1 MGENVLLNIAATM
14 SHSRANGPGVRAVIW
29 VQGCT
34 IGCPGCYNAFTHV
47 HEQRT
52 LATPDTIAE
61 WVSSLEGIEG
71 VSFSGGEPFEQ
82 AKAVR
87 ETVAAIREK
96 NPNLT
101 FFSYSGFDVEVLQQ
115 SKDEEVTGLL
125 NELDMLSA
133 GPYVHSKRQTNLL
146 WRGSSNQ
153 KLHYLSRV
161 YRKEQELE
169 WKINSPVE
177 EFQFDGEIIHFTG
190 FEGRGS
196 NFLRAVNQEMKLI
209 GV

>member
-34 IGCPGCYNAFTHV
+34 IGCPGCYNAFTHA

-52 LATPDTIAE
+52 LTNAE
-61 WVSSLEGIEG
+61 TVADWVETLEDIEG

-82 AKAVR
+82 ARAVR
-87 ETVAAIREK
+87 STIVEIKKR

-101 FFSYSGFDVEVLQQ
+101 FFSYSGFDLEVLQQ
-115 SKDEEVTGLL
+115 SDDDDVLGLL
-125 NELDMLSA
+125 NELDMISA
-133 GPYVHSKRQTNLL
+133 GPYVHSKRQTDLL

-153 KLHYLSRV
+153 KLHYLTDKYGKHR
-161 YRKEQELE
+161 EAE
-169 WKINSPVE
+169 WKANSPVE
-177 EFQFDGEIIHFTG
+177 EFQFNGDTIHFTG
-190 FEGRGS
+190 FGGS
-196 NFLRAVNQEMKLI
+196 GSRMMKQLKHRLP
-209 GV
+209 

>member
-1 MGENVLLNIAATM
+1 MGDDVYLNVSKTM

-52 LATPDTIAE
+52 LATPGIIAE
-61 WVSSLEGIEG
+61 WVSSLDGIEG

-87 ETVAAIREK
+87 AVIVALREK
-96 NPNLT
+96 NPDLT
-101 FFSYSGFDVEVLQQ
+101 FFSFSGFTLAELRNSKNKEVL
-115 SKDEEVTGLL
+115 DLL
-125 NELDMLSA
+125 SELDLLCA
-133 GPYVHSKRQTNLL
+133 GPYIHKLRETNLL

-153 KLHYLSRV
+153 KLHYLTKA
-161 YRKEQELE
+161 YCEGQENE
-169 WKINSPVE
+169 WVHSSPVE
-177 EFQFDGEIIHFTG
+177 EFCFDGETIHFSG
-190 FEGRGS
+190 FQGQS
-196 NFLRAVNQEMKLI
+196 SIFLRSLNHEFTIL
-209 GV
+209 GS

>member
-1 MGENVLLNIAATM
+1 MTSDIYLNVAKTL

-34 IGCPGCYNAFTHV
+34 IGCAGCYNAFTHP
-47 HEQRT
+47 HEKRT
-52 LATPDTIAE
+52 LVTPHTIAE

-82 AKAVR
+82 AKAVGM
-87 ETVAAIREK
+87 VIREIRQR

-101 FFSYSGFDVEVLQQ
+101 FFSYSGFDLVKLQK
-115 SKDEEVTGLL
+115 SEDENVIGLL
-125 NELDMLSA
+125 GELDMVSA
-133 GPYVHSKRQTNLL
+133 GPYIHSERKPDLL

-153 KLHYLSRV
+153 QLHYLSDI
-161 YRKEQELE
+161 YGKHLE
-169 WKINSPVE
+169 AAWEKVSPVE
-177 EFQFDGEIIHFTG
+177 EFQYDGKIIHFTG

-196 NFLRAVNQEMKLI
+196 NFMKSI
-209 GV
+209 NHRISPEHG

>member
-1 MGENVLLNIAATM
+1 MAGYVLLNIAATM

-34 IGCPGCYNAFTHV
+34 IGCAGCYNAFTHV

-52 LATPDTIAE
+52 LATPDTVAG

-87 ETVAAIREK
+87 MVIREIRQR

-101 FFSYSGFDVEVLQQ
+101 FFSYSGFYLDELQK
-115 SKDEEVTGLL
+115 SEDENVIGLL
-125 NELDMLSA
+125 GELDMVSA
-133 GPYVHSKRQTNLL
+133 GPYIHTQRKSDLL

-153 KLHYLSRV
+153 QLNYLTDV
-161 YRKEQELE
+161 YGNHLEAAWEKE
-169 WKINSPVE
+169 SPVE
-177 EFQFDGEIIHFTG
+177 EFWYDGEMIHFTG
-190 FEGRGS
+190 FEGQS
-196 NFLRAVNQEMKLI
+196 STFLRAFNHRLEVQNY
-209 GV
+209 

>member
-47 HEQRT
+47 HEQRNLT
-52 LATPDTIAE
+52 NAE
-61 WVSSLEGIEG
+61 TVADWVESLQDIEG

-82 AKAVR
+82 ARAVR
-87 ETVAAIREK
+87 STIIEIKRR

-101 FFSYSGFDVEVLQQ
+101 FFSYSGFDLEVLQQ
-115 SKDEEVTGLL
+115 SDDDDVLGLL
-125 NELDMLSA
+125 NELDMISA
-133 GPYVHSKRQTNLL
+133 GPYVHSKRQTDLL

-153 KLHYLSRV
+153 KLHYLTDA
-161 YRKEQELE
+161 YGKHCEADWEAH
-169 WKINSPVE
+169 SPIE
-177 EFQFDGEIIHFTG
+177 EFQYDGETIHFTG
-190 FEGRGS
+190 FEGSGS
-196 NFLRAVNQEMKLI
+196 PFMKQFKHCLP
-209 GV
+209 